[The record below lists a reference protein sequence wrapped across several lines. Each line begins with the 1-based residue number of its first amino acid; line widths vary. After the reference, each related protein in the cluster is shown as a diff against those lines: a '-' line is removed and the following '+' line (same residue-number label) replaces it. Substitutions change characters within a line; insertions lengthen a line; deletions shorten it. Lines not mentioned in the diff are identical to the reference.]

1 MHHLDAVTCV
11 IGCSAPFSLPS
22 TSNTATHRHC
32 QCRLPRTA
40 RRLVVNVQSF
50 SKCFALCTGA
60 LAGSITGVATT
71 PLDVIKTRLM
81 TQGSKRTYSGVIDC
95 ARKIGQ
101 EEGYATFLQVHADKS
116 EKQLS
121 AVRMS
126 TECRYSVAWQELST
140 QQC

>member
-1 MHHLDAVTCV
+1 M
-11 IGCSAPFSLPS
+11 
-22 TSNTATHRHC
+22 
-32 QCRLPRTA
+32 
-40 RRLVVNVQSF
+40 QSF
-50 SKCFALCTGA
+50 SKRFALCSGA

-116 EKQLS
+116 EKQSQHQNEHVKSLQCCLARAEPT
-121 AVRMS
+121 AVLGIAQAAFHA
-126 TECRYSVAWQELST
+126 CPF
-140 QQC
+140 C

>member
-1 MHHLDAVTCV
+1 MYRLDAVRCV
-11 IGCSAPFSLPS
+11 IGCAAPFALPS
-22 TSNTATHRHC
+22 TSGSATCRHC
-32 QCRLPRTA
+32 QYRLPVTA
-40 RRLVVNVQSF
+40 RRLVVSVQSV

-101 EEGYATFLQVHADKS
+101 EEGYATFLQVHAHKS
-116 EKQLS
+116 GKQLS
-121 AVRMS
+121 AVKMGR
-126 TECRYSVAWQELST
+126 
-140 QQC
+140 